1 MKTSI
6 REQIMALARQ
16 ISNKGQGERVF
27 KSQTPVYP
35 TQSRVKIEN
44 NGKSSPSRFQA
55 GASNKSVLTRSATQG
70 NTERNPAPPVPPKP
84 SNLIKSNTISGSP
97 RNNVPSTVPLETVS
111 GTSSLKDTSR
121 LTDEKLKPLD
131 TSTFVSTTTNL
142 KSNIS
147 DPCSVSYSRAQPT
160 QGEVTFPK
168 EKTVSHEDIKDSSL
182 TENLADTYQSVTSK
196 IRGIGTAATRDP
208 VIHQNISTTFKE
220 INIVLC
226 GSPRVGKSTLINAI
240 CQQTLAK
247 TSPGLDA
254 CTHGITRYHLK
265 GNIETDSGTINY
277 EYNFWDTPG
286 LESWTQEDIR
296 RHLENILKK
305 PKSDILCM
313 IYCASPG
320 SFANLEKLN
329 WLLKECMNKQIFCAL
344 VCTNKYCGQAAQRNG
359 VMQDFQRLLEHYH
372 AKTREENGVIYF
384 GNMGLCTAVNSQKFV
399 DQDTGRMFEESGVDE
414 LILGI
419 MESLDDEKVAQWCAV
434 AFENK
439 SFWKNVF
446 KFPAQLKAFW
456 NRMTGRT

>member
-1 MKTSI
+1 
-6 REQIMALARQ
+6 MANTMIEVHFKQ
-16 ISNKGQGERVF
+16 TGESFNV
-27 KSQTPVYP
+27 PVSLRSTVETIIKY
-35 TQSRVKIEN
+35 VCEN
-44 NGKSSPSRFQA
+44 
-55 GASNKSVLTRSATQG
+55 SVLTKESSYANSSNKPAPTQCTTQFG
-70 NTERNPAPPVPPKP
+70 TERKKAPPVPPKP
-84 SNLIKSNTISGSP
+84 SSLLKSNAISESP
-97 RNNVPSTVPLETVS
+97 RNNVSSTIPPEKVS
-111 GTSSLKDTSR
+111 PTSSLKNTSH
-121 LTDEKLKPLD
+121 LTNEELKPLD
-131 TSTFVSTTTNL
+131 TPKFIPTSTNL
-142 KSNIS
+142 KPNMSDSCSASSLREQPIQEEVAFHKAKPVSN
-147 DPCSVSYSRAQPT
+147 DDV
-160 QGEVTFPK
+160 
-168 EKTVSHEDIKDSSL
+168 KDLSL
-182 TENLADTYQSVTSK
+182 TENLADTYESVTSK
-196 IRGIGTAATRDP
+196 IHKIGAAATRDP
-208 VIHQNISTTFKE
+208 IIRRDIATTFKE

-254 CTHGITRYHLK
+254 CTHGITRYYLA
-265 GNIETDSGTINY
+265 GNIKTDSGTINY

-286 LESWTQEDIR
+286 LESWSQEDIR

-329 WLLKECMNKQIFCAL
+329 WLLKECMNRQIFCAL
-344 VCTNKYCGQAAQRNG
+344 VCTNKYGGQAAQRNA
-359 VMQDFQRLLEHYH
+359 VMEDFQRLLEHYH
-372 AKTREENGVIYF
+372 VKTREENGVIYF

-399 DQDTGRMFEESGVDE
+399 DDYTGRTFEESGIDE

-419 MESLDDEKVAQWCAV
+419 MESLDEEKVAQWCMV

-456 NRMTGRT
+456 NRLIGRA

>member
-1 MKTSI
+1 MSDSCSASSI
-6 REQIMALARQ
+6 RKQPIQEEVAFHKAKLV
-16 ISNKGQGERVF
+16 SNDD
-27 KSQTPVYP
+27 
-35 TQSRVKIEN
+35 VKD
-44 NGKSSPSRFQA
+44 
-55 GASNKSVLTRSATQG
+55 L
-70 NTERNPAPPVPPKP
+70 
-84 SNLIKSNTISGSP
+84 
-97 RNNVPSTVPLETVS
+97 
-111 GTSSLKDTSR
+111 
-121 LTDEKLKPLD
+121 
-131 TSTFVSTTTNL
+131 
-142 KSNIS
+142 
-147 DPCSVSYSRAQPT
+147 
-160 QGEVTFPK
+160 
-168 EKTVSHEDIKDSSL
+168 SL
-182 TENLADTYQSVTSK
+182 TENLADAYESVTSK
-196 IRGIGTAATRDP
+196 IHKIGAAATRDP
-208 VIHQNISTTFKE
+208 IIRRDIATTFKE

-254 CTHGITRYHLK
+254 CTHGITRYYLT
-265 GNIETDSGTINY
+265 GNIKTDSGTINY

-286 LESWTQEDIR
+286 LESWSQEDIR

-329 WLLKECMNKQIFCAL
+329 WLLKECMNRQIFCAL
-344 VCTNKYCGQAAQRNG
+344 VCTNKYGGQAAQRNA
-359 VMQDFQRLLEHYH
+359 VMEDFQRLLEHYH
-372 AKTREENGVIYF
+372 VKTREENGVIYF

-399 DQDTGRMFEESGVDE
+399 DDYTGRTFEESGIDE

-419 MESLDDEKVAQWCAV
+419 MESLDEEKVAQWCMV

-456 NRMTGRT
+456 NRLIGRA